1 MGPGWPQALAQ
12 PCCGAGEHLFTDTP
26 LPDLAVGLVLLA
38 GSLVVL
44 CTCLILLVKL
54 LNSLLKGQVAKAI
67 QKVINTGE
75 WDGDHHGMSGMG
87 ANLLQPSLPA
97 PGHPQAQPWLPL
109 TPSSAWS
116 PSPLSPSLPAPRS
129 AYGCHIL
136 LVSTSPF
143 PIHPG
148 HQPPACPKPGPIC
161 SICPPSSLP
170 STV

>member
-1 MGPGWPQALAQ
+1 MGLGRPQPLVQ

-75 WDGDHHGMSGMG
+75 WDGDLLGVSGMG
-87 ANLLQPSLPA
+87 PRLPHGHPA
-97 PGHPQAQPWLPL
+97 P
-109 TPSSAWS
+109 
-116 PSPLSPSLPAPRS
+116 PAILRLIP
-129 AYGCHIL
+129 GC
-136 LVSTSPF
+136 P
-143 PIHPG
+143 
-148 HQPPACPKPGPIC
+148 
-161 SICPPSSLP
+161 
-170 STV
+170 

>member
-97 PGHPQAQPWLPL
+97 PGHPRPNP
-109 TPSSAWS
+109 
-116 PSPLSPSLPAPRS
+116 
-129 AYGCHIL
+129 GC
-136 LVSTSPF
+136 P
-143 PIHPG
+143 
-148 HQPPACPKPGPIC
+148 
-161 SICPPSSLP
+161 
-170 STV
+170 